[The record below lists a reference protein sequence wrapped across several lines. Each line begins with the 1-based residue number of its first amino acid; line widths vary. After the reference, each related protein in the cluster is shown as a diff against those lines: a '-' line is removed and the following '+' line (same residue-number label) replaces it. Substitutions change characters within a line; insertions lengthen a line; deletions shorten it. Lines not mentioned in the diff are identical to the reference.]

1 MIYSINFFLSL
12 GWAFLTSLIISRPDD
27 NIPQPKYTL
36 DKKYESIVRYN
47 DNRIYVPAQQT
58 AMKRFHG
65 AMDKLIQNRTHKI
78 NIVHFGDSHIQADF
92 FSGQMRMHFN
102 DEKLLGNGGRG
113 YFFPCSMASTSNPH
127 NISVNY
133 KGIWAGCRNV
143 EQAKS
148 CSWGLSGMTSTTQ
161 SADAQFTI
169 DPNKLSTH
177 KYPITRVKVYYQVN
191 NKSSYY
197 VKILTPEGVIYPTR
211 LDADGFAEFTLPSS
225 QINVT
230 FALEKRFE
238 YQNFFTLE
246 GISLENDFAGVQ
258 YTAVGVNSATVLSF
272 LKTPKFESHLHS
284 LAPDLV
290 IVSLGTNDAYTFNF
304 DAISYKTNLAR
315 LVKRI
320 KNAFPASSIMITTP
334 GDCALPGGKINTSN
348 LSAVRMIMEVAN
360 EQNCAVWDIFN
371 IMGGLGSVTKW
382 LSLGLSAPDR
392 VHLSGKGYLLQ
403 GDLMYDALMINYGD
417 YVRKK
422 NKQ

>member
-12 GWAFLTSLIISRPDD
+12 SWTFFTSFILFSQNE

-36 DKKYESIVRYN
+36 DKKYDGVVRYN
-47 DNRIYVPAQQT
+47 DNRIYMNTQQN
-58 AMKRFHG
+58 ALKRFCG
-65 AMDKLIQNRTHKI
+65 AMDRLIENRKNKVH
-78 NIVHFGDSHIQADF
+78 IVHFGDSHIQADF

-113 YFFPCSMASTSNPH
+113 YFFPCSMASTSNPY

-133 KGIWAGCRNV
+133 KGTWTGCRNV
-143 EQAKS
+143 EASKS
-148 CSWGLSGMTSTTQ
+148 CSWGLSGMTATTQ
-161 SADAQFTI
+161 STDAQFTI
-169 DPNKLSTH
+169 DPNKLSQH
-177 KYPITRVKVYYQVN
+177 KYAITRVKIYYQVN
-191 NKSSYY
+191 NKSSFY
-197 VKILTPEGVIYPTR
+197 VKIMLPEGAIYPTR
-211 LDADGFAEFTLPSS
+211 LDADGFAEFILPHS
-225 QINVT
+225 QTSIT

-246 GISLENDFAGVQ
+246 GVSLENDFAGVQ

-272 LKTPKFESHLHS
+272 LKTPKFENHMHS
-284 LAPDLV
+284 LTPDLV
-290 IVSLGTNDAYTFNF
+290 VISLGTNDAYTNNF
-304 DAISYKTNLAR
+304 DAMSYKVNLSR

-320 KNAFPASSIMITTP
+320 KNASPLSSILITTP

-371 IMGGLGSVTKW
+371 IMGGLGSVSKW

-392 VHLSGKGYLLQ
+392 VHLSGKGYQLQ
-403 GDLMYDALMINYGD
+403 GDLMYDALIIAYGD
-417 YVRKK
+417 YVRRKK
-422 NKQ
+422 